1 MSLCLKYQALYILI
15 SWTAFKLGQNCPVAF
30 CLFFVHYAFCT
41 MSVDPTNPTV
51 ADLDDEPYNSAE
63 DEDFELDAAQ
73 DESDLSSEEDESA
86 EPAKKKRKTGKQTSI
101 PEEELDS
108 GDEAT
113 IRKARERRN
122 KKRKGKKGKGKQ
134 AAEEDDLD
142 LDDEEGGT
150 GGFVRT
156 RAMKLRR

>member
-30 CLFFVHYAFCT
+30 CLVFVHYAFCT

-73 DESDLSSEEDESA
+73 DESELSSEEDESA
-86 EPAKKKRKTGKQTSI
+86 EPAKKRKTGKQTSI

-156 RAMKLRR
+156 RAMKLRK